1 MDIHT
6 RITAALH
13 IVIGVLG
20 ASMMLVFA
28 LGTNWIGHFIAGS
41 AGGDAALVNFFF
53 GFGSVLAGFFALLLA
68 TEAIAGIALLKG
80 SPTGRVFTIAFSV
93 LGLLN
98 FPIGTA
104 IGVYSLW
111 ALLGK
116 RPAPS
121 HRIEGRP

>member
-28 LGTNWIGHFIAGS
+28 LGTNWIGHFIASS
-41 AGGDAALVNFFF
+41 AGGDAAVPNFFF
-53 GFGSVLAGFFALLLA
+53 GFGAALAGFFALLLA

-80 SPTGRVFTIAFSV
+80 SQTGRVFTIVFSV

-98 FPIGTA
+98 FPIGTVV
-104 IGVYSLW
+104 GVYSLW
-111 ALLGK
+111 ALLGN
-116 RPAPS
+116 RPAPAGAP
-121 HRIEGRP
+121 GR

>member
-13 IVIGVLG
+13 IGIGVLG
-20 ASMMLVFA
+20 AGMMLIFA
-28 LGTNWIGHFIAGS
+28 LGTNWIGHFIADS
-41 AGGDAALVNFFF
+41 AGSDGAVANFFF
-53 GFGSVLAGFFALLLA
+53 GFGAVVAGFFALLLA
-68 TEAIAGIALLKG
+68 AEAIAGIALLKG
-80 SPTGRVFTIAFSV
+80 SPTGRVFTIIFSV

-98 FPIGTA
+98 FPFGTA

-116 RPAPS
+116 RPARPPQL
-121 HRIEGRP
+121 EGRP